1 MRFLVDAQLPPALAL
16 WLNTKGHAAQH
27 VGECGL
33 AQATDAAIWAYA
45 ANTGAA
51 IVANDEDFAQMQA
64 LGRVGP
70 PIVWVRLANSRRQ
83 YLIDRMAEAL
93 PGVEFALGRGEML
106 VEIV

>member
-1 MRFLVDAQLPPALAL
+1 
-16 WLNTKGHAAQH
+16 
-27 VGECGL
+27 
-33 AQATDAAIWAYA
+33 
-45 ANTGAA
+45 
-51 IVANDEDFAQMQA
+51 MQA

-93 PGVEFALGRGEML
+93 PGVELALGNGEML